1 MTMGTQTDFLIIGA
15 GIVGLATA
23 RELRTRHPES
33 KIVILEKEDVPGR
46 HASGRNSGVLHSGI
60 FYAEDSLKAKV
71 CSQGGKELK
80 EYCFNNHLS
89 IQKIGKVIVP
99 TQENTDSILQMIYE
113 RGKKNGIPVN
123 LIDQKE
129 LKGIEPDAE
138 SKTGKALHLP
148 EVCIV
153 EGVEVV
159 SHLAGELVQK
169 GVEIYYNEPFL
180 SVDLK
185 KKMVKSKQERIS
197 YGYLFNAA
205 GVYADKVAHFFGVGE
220 QYSILPF
227 KGLYYSVLPDSG
239 LRVNGLIY
247 ALPNLKFPFLGIHFT
262 KRLNGEIAAGP
273 TVVPAFGREN
283 YFGFRGIH
291 PFDTFRIFYSLFNLY
306 LANHQNF
313 RAFVWNE
320 GFRFIKKRFYEGAK
334 SLVPS
339 LRMEHLVKNSKVG
352 IRAQLVNLKTMELVN
367 DFLIEK
373 GENSTHVLNA
383 VSPAFTSSFAF
394 SKLVLD
400 QAGI

>member
-23 RELRTRHPES
+23 RELRARHPES

-273 TVVPAFGREN
+273 TVVPALGREN
-283 YFGFRGIH
+283 YWGFRGIH